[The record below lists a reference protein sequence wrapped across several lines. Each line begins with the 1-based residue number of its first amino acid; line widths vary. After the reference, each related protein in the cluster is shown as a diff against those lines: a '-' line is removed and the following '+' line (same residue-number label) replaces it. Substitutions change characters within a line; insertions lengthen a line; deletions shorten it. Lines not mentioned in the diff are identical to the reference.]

1 MFVSDGE
8 MKRIGFVTG
17 VQAGFF
23 VGVFLGFSLAVVSS
37 LTQPDELKMTAQF
50 LCITPFITAVLLGPF
65 LALRTVPVELT
76 LDPLPGLHRCLE
88 PYNEGVGRWRV
99 LSHVRSDGRTV
110 RVDLHDARDPLSIA
124 KAALKQCH
132 HHPVR
137 LVVGRGQQNS
147 RQPELRAAVM
157 AHIEAHV
164 PMHRRRGLTSSIE
177 VMPPSYIEHLK
188 ATQHMHRRLFMMVP
202 VAMALVWWELR

>member
-1 MFVSDGE
+1 
-8 MKRIGFVTG
+8 MKRIGLVTG

-37 LTQPDELKMTAQF
+37 LTQPDELLMTAQF
-50 LCITPFITAVLLGPF
+50 LCITPFVTAVFLGPLLGW
-65 LALRTVPVELT
+65 RTVPVAFT
-76 LDPLPGLHRCLE
+76 VDPLPELQRSLE

-99 LSHVRSDGRTV
+99 LSHVRSDGRAV
-110 RVDLHDARDPLSIA
+110 RVDLHDAIDPLSIA
-124 KAALKQCH
+124 IASLQKCQ

-147 RQPELRAAVM
+147 REPELRAKMM
-157 AHIEAHV
+157 AYIEANV
-164 PMHRRRGLTSSIE
+164 PQHRRRGLTSSVE
-177 VMPPSYIEHLK
+177 VMPASYVEHLR
-188 ATQHMHRRLFMMVP
+188 ATQHMHRRLLMLVP

>member
-1 MFVSDGE
+1 MSDE
-8 MKRIGFVTG
+8 EVKRIGLVTG

-37 LTQPDELKMTAQF
+37 LTQPEALAMTAQF

-65 LALRTVPVELT
+65 LAWRKVPVALT
-76 LDPLPGLHRCLE
+76 VDPLPELQRILE
-88 PYNEGVGRWRV
+88 GFNEGVGRWRV

-110 RVDLHDARDPLSIA
+110 RVDLHDARDPLAIA
-124 KAALKQCH
+124 KTALHQCQ

-147 RQPELRAAVM
+147 RQPELRTMIMSHV
-157 AHIEAHV
+157 EANV
-164 PMHRRRGLTSSIE
+164 PMHRRRGLTSSVE

-188 ATQHMHRRLFMMVP
+188 ATQHMHRRLLMLVP